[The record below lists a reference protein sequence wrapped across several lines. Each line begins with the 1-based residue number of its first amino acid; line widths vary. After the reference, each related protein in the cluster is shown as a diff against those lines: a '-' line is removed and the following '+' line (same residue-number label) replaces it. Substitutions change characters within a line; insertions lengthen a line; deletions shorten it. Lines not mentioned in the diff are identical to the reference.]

1 MPRATDNAFWPQSV
15 TYSVAGKGPWAQ
27 SCGSQICGVWKL
39 NGLVRIDEQSV
50 IKAYARWAPVYDF
63 SFGPIADAGR
73 KRAIDIINKRSG
85 NLLEVGVGTGV
96 ALPRYAPHLTITG
109 IDLSPD
115 MLRIARQRV
124 REKHLTNIA
133 GIYEMDASELT
144 FEDASF
150 DTVVAM
156 YVMTVVP
163 DPVKVLR
170 ELERVCA
177 PGGEVLIVNHFAQD
191 HGLRGW
197 VETFMAPAAR
207 ALGWHPDFR
216 AETITGATTLELVET
231 VNLKPFGLFTM
242 LRFRKSE
249 GGTMVPKGEAVTPA

>member
-1 MPRATDNAFWPQSV
+1 MSGIA
-15 TYSVAGKGPWAQ
+15 
-27 SCGSQICGVWKL
+27 
-39 NGLVRIDEQSV
+39 RIDEKSV

-73 KRAIDIINKRSG
+73 KRAIEIINKRQGS
-85 NLLEVGVGTGV
+85 LLEVGVGTGV
-96 ALPRYAPHLTITG
+96 ALPRYEPHLTVTG

-124 REKHLTNIA
+124 REKRLTNIA
-133 GIYEMDASELT
+133 GIYEMDASSLG

-163 DPVKVLR
+163 DPVKVLN

-197 VETFMAPAAR
+197 VESFMAPAAR

-216 AETITGATTLELVET
+216 VETITDITTLELVET
-231 VNLKPFGLFTM
+231 VKLKPFGLFTM
-242 LRFRKSE
+242 LRFRKAE
-249 GGTMVPKGEAVTPA
+249 AEVAGKPEEAVPAA

>member
-1 MPRATDNAFWPQSV
+1 LSGIA
-15 TYSVAGKGPWAQ
+15 
-27 SCGSQICGVWKL
+27 
-39 NGLVRIDEQSV
+39 RIDEQSV

-63 SFGPIADAGR
+63 SFGPVADAGR
-73 KRAIDIINKRSG
+73 KRAIEIINKRQGS
-85 NLLEVGVGTGV
+85 LLEVGVGTGV
-96 ALPRYAPHLTITG
+96 ALPRYAPHLTVTG

-124 REKHLTNIA
+124 RERKLTNIA
-133 GIYEMDASELT
+133 GIFEMDASELR

-163 DPVKVLR
+163 DPVKVLN

-197 VETFMAPAAR
+197 VESFMAPAAR

-216 AETITGATTLELVET
+216 VETITDITTLDLVET
-231 VNLKPFGLFTM
+231 VKLKPFGLFTM
-242 LRFRKSE
+242 LRFRKGEETPVS
-249 GGTMVPKGEAVTPA
+249 GVPEESVPAA

>member
-1 MPRATDNAFWPQSV
+1 M
-15 TYSVAGKGPWAQ
+15 
-27 SCGSQICGVWKL
+27 
-39 NGLVRIDEQSV
+39 NGIARIDEQSV

-63 SFGPIADAGR
+63 SFGPVADAGR
-73 KRAIDIINKRSG
+73 KRAIEIINKRQGS
-85 NLLEVGVGTGV
+85 LLEVGVGTGV
-96 ALPRYAPHLTITG
+96 ALPRYQPHLTVTG

-124 REKHLTNIA
+124 REKRLTNIA
-133 GIYEMDASELT
+133 GIYEMDASNLT

-163 DPVKVLR
+163 DPVKVLN

-197 VETFMAPAAR
+197 VESFMAPAAR

-216 AETITGATTLELVET
+216 AETITDITTLDLVET
-231 VNLKPFGLFTM
+231 VKLKPFGLFTM
-242 LRFRKSE
+242 LRFRRAATNVAE
-249 GGTMVPKGEAVTPA
+249 VPQEAAPAV

>member
-1 MPRATDNAFWPQSV
+1 M
-15 TYSVAGKGPWAQ
+15 
-27 SCGSQICGVWKL
+27 
-39 NGLVRIDEQSV
+39 NGIARIDEQSV

-63 SFGPIADAGR
+63 SFGPVADAGR
-73 KRAIDIINKRSG
+73 KRAIEIINKRQGS
-85 NLLEVGVGTGV
+85 LLEVGVGTGV
-96 ALPRYAPHLTITG
+96 ALPRYQPHLTVTG

-124 REKHLTNIA
+124 REKRLTNIA
-133 GIYEMDASELT
+133 GIYEMDASNLT

-163 DPVKVLR
+163 DPVKVLN

-191 HGLRGW
+191 HGVRGW
-197 VETFMAPAAR
+197 VESFMAPAAR

-216 AETITGATTLELVET
+216 AETITDITTLDLVET
-231 VNLKPFGLFTM
+231 VKLKPFGLFTM
-242 LRFRKSE
+242 LRFRKAAANVAE
-249 GGTMVPKGEAVTPA
+249 VPQEAAPAV

>member
-1 MPRATDNAFWPQSV
+1 M
-15 TYSVAGKGPWAQ
+15 
-27 SCGSQICGVWKL
+27 
-39 NGLVRIDEQSV
+39 NGIARIDEQSV

-63 SFGPIADAGR
+63 SFGPVADAGR
-73 KRAIDIINKRSG
+73 KRAIEIINKRQGS
-85 NLLEVGVGTGV
+85 LLEVGVGTGV
-96 ALPRYAPHLTITG
+96 ALPRYQPHLTVTG

-124 REKHLTNIA
+124 REKRLPNIA
-133 GIYEMDASELT
+133 GIYEMDASDLS

-163 DPVKVLR
+163 DPVKVLN

-191 HGLRGW
+191 HGIRGW
-197 VETFMAPAAR
+197 VESFMAPAAR

-216 AETITGATTLELVET
+216 VETITDITTLDLVET
-231 VNLKPFGLFTM
+231 VKLKPFGLFTM
-242 LRFRKSE
+242 LRFRKA
-249 GGTMVPKGEAVTPA
+249 EAEVSKTPEEAAPAA

>member
-1 MPRATDNAFWPQSV
+1 M
-15 TYSVAGKGPWAQ
+15 
-27 SCGSQICGVWKL
+27 
-39 NGLVRIDEQSV
+39 NGIVRIDEQSV
-50 IKAYARWAPVYDF
+50 LKAYARWAPVYDF

-73 KRAIDIINKRSG
+73 KRAIDIINRRDGS
-85 NLLEVGVGTGV
+85 LLEVGVGTGV
-96 ALPRYAPHLTITG
+96 ALPRYAPHLTVTG

-124 REKHLTNIA
+124 RERGLANIEA
-133 GIYEMDASELT
+133 LYEMDASELR
-144 FEDASF
+144 FDDGAF

-163 DPVKVLR
+163 DPIQVLK

-191 HGLRGW
+191 HGIRGW
-197 VETFMAPAAR
+197 VESFMAPAAR

-216 AETITGATTLELVET
+216 AETITDVATLELVET
-231 VNLKPFGLFTM
+231 VSLKPFGLFTM
-242 LRFRKSE
+242 LRFRKPDA
-249 GGTMVPKGEAVTPA
+249 VAEAAKPAA

>member
-1 MPRATDNAFWPQSV
+1 M
-15 TYSVAGKGPWAQ
+15 
-27 SCGSQICGVWKL
+27 
-39 NGLVRIDEQSV
+39 NGIARIDEQSV

-63 SFGPIADAGR
+63 SFGPVADAGR
-73 KRAIDIINKRSG
+73 KRAIEIINKRQGS
-85 NLLEVGVGTGV
+85 LLEVGVGTGV
-96 ALPRYAPHLTITG
+96 ALPRYQPHLTVTG

-124 REKHLTNIA
+124 REKRLTNIA
-133 GIYEMDASELT
+133 GIYEMDASNLT

-163 DPVKVLR
+163 DPVKVLN

-197 VETFMAPAAR
+197 VESFMAPAAR

-216 AETITGATTLELVET
+216 AETITDITTLDLVET
-231 VNLKPFGLFTM
+231 VKLKPFGLFTM
-242 LRFRKSE
+242 LRFRKAATNVAE
-249 GGTMVPKGEAVTPA
+249 VQQEAAPAV

>member
-1 MPRATDNAFWPQSV
+1 MS
-15 TYSVAGKGPWAQ
+15 
-27 SCGSQICGVWKL
+27 
-39 NGLVRIDEQSV
+39 GLARIDEQSV

-63 SFGPIADAGR
+63 SFGPVADAGR
-73 KRAIDIINKRSG
+73 KRAIDIINRRSG
-85 NLLEVGVGTGV
+85 KLLEVGVGTGV
-96 ALPRYAPHLTITG
+96 ALPRYAPHLTVTG

-124 REKHLTNIA
+124 REKKLTNIE
-133 GIYEMDASELT
+133 GIYEMDASELG
-144 FEDASF
+144 FGDASF

-197 VETFMAPAAR
+197 VESFMAPAAR

-216 AETITGATTLELVET
+216 AETITDATTLELVET
-231 VNLKPFGLFTM
+231 VKLKPFGLFTM
-242 LRFRKSE
+242 LRFRKAEEAAS
-249 GGTMVPKGEAVTPA
+249 TGEKAEAASA

>member
-1 MPRATDNAFWPQSV
+1 M
-15 TYSVAGKGPWAQ
+15 
-27 SCGSQICGVWKL
+27 
-39 NGLVRIDEQSV
+39 NGIARIDEQSV

-63 SFGPIADAGR
+63 SFGPVADAGR
-73 KRAIDIINKRSG
+73 KRAIDIINQRSG
-85 NLLEVGVGTGV
+85 TLLEVGVGTGV
-96 ALPRYAPHLTITG
+96 ALPRYAPHLTVTG

-124 REKHLTNIA
+124 RERKLTNIA
-133 GIYEMDASELT
+133 GIYEMDASELR

-163 DPVKVLR
+163 DPVQVLR

-177 PGGEVLIVNHFAQD
+177 PGGEVVIVNHFAQD
-191 HGLRGW
+191 HGVRGW
-197 VETFMAPAAR
+197 VESFMAPAAR

-216 AETITGATTLELVET
+216 VETITDITTLDLVET
-231 VNLKPFGLFTM
+231 VKLKPFSLFTM
-242 LRFRKSE
+242 LRFHK
-249 GGTMVPKGEAVTPA
+249 PEAAETAVAPEAAAAV

>member
-1 MPRATDNAFWPQSV
+1 VNEAA
-15 TYSVAGKGPWAQ
+15 
-27 SCGSQICGVWKL
+27 
-39 NGLVRIDEQSV
+39 RIDEQSV
-50 IKAYARWAPVYDF
+50 RKAYARWAPVYDF

-73 KRAIDIINKRSG
+73 RRAVEVINRRTG
-85 NLLEVGVGTGV
+85 RVLEVGVGTGIS
-96 ALPRYAPHLTITG
+96 LPRYRSHLRVTG

-115 MLRIARQRV
+115 MLRKARGRV
-124 REKHLTNIA
+124 REKNLKNVD
-133 GIYEMDASELT
+133 GVYEMDAADLT
-144 FEDASF
+144 FDDGAY

-191 HGLRGW
+191 HGVRGK
-197 VETFMAPAAR
+197 VEQWLAPAAK

-216 AETITGATTLELVET
+216 IETITGETELDLIET
-231 VNLKPFGLFTM
+231 RSLKPMGLFTM
-242 LRFRKSE
+242 LRFRKPSDQP
-249 GGTMVPKGEAVTPA
+249 GHDDVPVHRPTAAARPMVEPELGVARGL

>member
-1 MPRATDNAFWPQSV
+1 MSGIA
-15 TYSVAGKGPWAQ
+15 
-27 SCGSQICGVWKL
+27 
-39 NGLVRIDEQSV
+39 RIDEQSV

-63 SFGPIADAGR
+63 SFGPVADAGR
-73 KRAIDIINKRSG
+73 KRAIEIINKRQGS
-85 NLLEVGVGTGV
+85 LLEVGVGTGV

-124 REKHLTNIA
+124 RERKLTNIA
-133 GIYEMDASELT
+133 GIFEMDASELR

-163 DPVKVLR
+163 DPVKVLN

-197 VETFMAPAAR
+197 VESFMAPAAR

-216 AETITGATTLELVET
+216 VETITDITTLDLVET
-231 VNLKPFGLFTM
+231 VKLKPFGLFTM
-242 LRFRKSE
+242 LRFRKGEETPVSGVCE
-249 GGTMVPKGEAVTPA
+249 ESVPAT

>member
-1 MPRATDNAFWPQSV
+1 M
-15 TYSVAGKGPWAQ
+15 
-27 SCGSQICGVWKL
+27 
-39 NGLVRIDEQSV
+39 NGIARIDEQSV

-63 SFGPIADAGR
+63 SFGPVADAGR
-73 KRAIDIINKRSG
+73 KRAIEIINKRQGS
-85 NLLEVGVGTGV
+85 LLEVGVGTGV
-96 ALPRYAPHLTITG
+96 ALPRYQPHLTVTG

-124 REKHLTNIA
+124 REKRLTNIA
-133 GIYEMDASELT
+133 GIYEMDASNLT

-163 DPVKVLR
+163 DPVKVLN

-191 HGLRGW
+191 HGVRGW
-197 VETFMAPAAR
+197 VESFMAPAAR

-216 AETITGATTLELVET
+216 AETITDITTLDLVET
-231 VNLKPFGLFTM
+231 VKLKPFGLFTM
-242 LRFRKSE
+242 LRFRKTATNVAE
-249 GGTMVPKGEAVTPA
+249 VPQEAAPAV

>member
-1 MPRATDNAFWPQSV
+1 MSGIA
-15 TYSVAGKGPWAQ
+15 
-27 SCGSQICGVWKL
+27 
-39 NGLVRIDEQSV
+39 RIDEQSV

-73 KRAIDIINKRSG
+73 KRAIDIINQRSG
-85 NLLEVGVGTGV
+85 TLLEVGVGTGV
-96 ALPRYAPHLTITG
+96 ALPRYAPHLTVTG

-124 REKHLTNIA
+124 RERKLTNIA
-133 GIYEMDASELT
+133 GIYEMDASELR
-144 FEDASF
+144 FENASF

-163 DPVKVLR
+163 DPVKVLQ

-177 PGGEVLIVNHFAQD
+177 PGGEVVIVNHFAQD
-191 HGLRGW
+191 HGIRGW
-197 VETFMAPAAR
+197 VESFMAPAAR

-216 AETITGATTLELVET
+216 VETITDIATLELVET
-231 VNLKPFGLFTM
+231 VKLKPFGLFTM
-242 LRFRKSE
+242 LRFRKPSAE
-249 GGTMVPKGEAVTPA
+249 KDASIPSVSG

>member
-1 MPRATDNAFWPQSV
+1 LSGIA
-15 TYSVAGKGPWAQ
+15 
-27 SCGSQICGVWKL
+27 
-39 NGLVRIDEQSV
+39 RIDEQSV

-63 SFGPIADAGR
+63 SFGPVADAGR
-73 KRAIDIINKRSG
+73 KRAIEIINKRQGS
-85 NLLEVGVGTGV
+85 LLEVGVGTGV
-96 ALPRYAPHLTITG
+96 ALPRYAPHLTVTG

-124 REKHLTNIA
+124 RERKLTNIA
-133 GIYEMDASELT
+133 GIFEMDASELR

-163 DPVKVLR
+163 DPVKVLN

-197 VETFMAPAAR
+197 VESFMAPAAR

-216 AETITGATTLELVET
+216 VEPITDITTLDLVET
-231 VNLKPFGLFTM
+231 VKLKPFGLFTM
-242 LRFRKSE
+242 LRFRKGEETPVS
-249 GGTMVPKGEAVTPA
+249 GVPEESVPAA

>member
-1 MPRATDNAFWPQSV
+1 MS
-15 TYSVAGKGPWAQ
+15 
-27 SCGSQICGVWKL
+27 
-39 NGLVRIDEQSV
+39 GLARIDEQSV

-63 SFGPIADAGR
+63 SFGPVADAGR
-73 KRAIDIINKRSG
+73 KRAIDIINRRSG
-85 NLLEVGVGTGV
+85 KLLEVGVGTGV
-96 ALPRYAPHLTITG
+96 ALPRYAPHLTVTG

-124 REKHLTNIA
+124 REKKLTNIE
-133 GIYEMDASELT
+133 GIYEMDASELG
-144 FEDASF
+144 FGDASF

-197 VETFMAPAAR
+197 VESFMAPAAR

-216 AETITGATTLELVET
+216 AETITDATTLELVET
-231 VNLKPFGLFTM
+231 VKLKPFGLFTM
-242 LRFRKSE
+242 LRFRKAE
-249 GGTMVPKGEAVTPA
+249 EAVPAGETAAAEGA

>member
-1 MPRATDNAFWPQSV
+1 MSGIA
-15 TYSVAGKGPWAQ
+15 
-27 SCGSQICGVWKL
+27 
-39 NGLVRIDEQSV
+39 RIDEQSV

-73 KRAIDIINKRSG
+73 KRAIEIINKRQGS
-85 NLLEVGVGTGV
+85 LLEVGVGTGV
-96 ALPRYAPHLTITG
+96 ALPRYAPHLTVTG

-124 REKHLTNIA
+124 RERKLTNIA
-133 GIYEMDASELT
+133 GIFEMDASELR

-163 DPVKVLR
+163 DPVKVLN

-197 VETFMAPAAR
+197 VESFMAPAAR

-216 AETITGATTLELVET
+216 VETITDITTLDLVET
-231 VNLKPFGLFTM
+231 VKLKPFGLFTM
-242 LRFRKSE
+242 LRFRKREETPVS
-249 GGTMVPKGEAVTPA
+249 GVPEESVPAA